1 MSTSVKVGL
10 LSGKTA
16 TLKAHLEDSVG
27 ASKSRAQTALGV
39 GSGRLLDS
47 SGNTLDV
54 RALMKTVSMQT
65 DDALILHMSRV
76 QACGTNAAFAAILGD
91 GPAVASGHAC
101 YGGNSR
107 AVQDQLRNVKQIQ
120 SSISGAFAAVLCN
133 RSVVTWG
140 AADSGGDSSAVQSS
154 LRNVQQIQAG
164 YCAFAAVLGG
174 RWIRRDLGR
183 CSLWCCRAVQDE
195 LRNV

>member
-1 MSTSVKVGL
+1 M
-10 LSGKTA
+10 
-16 TLKAHLEDSVG
+16 G

-91 GPAVASGHAC
+91 GPAC

-195 LRNV
+195 LRRCCVASPAL